1 VFFASN
7 FICAKFLYTN
17 HPELTA
23 SQLLV
28 YRSIFSSA
36 LVFAMMNV
44 HIKEQMW
51 DSLKG
56 REEKIGLITRTIQ
69 GNISVTV
76 NYITVKYFSLST
88 VAIIMNM
95 APFFSLPMA
104 YFFLGERMT
113 WY

>member
-1 VFFASN
+1 
-7 FICAKFLYTN
+7 
-17 HPELTA
+17 
-23 SQLLV
+23 
-28 YRSIFSSA
+28 
-36 LVFAMMNV
+36 MMNV